1 MTVKGIHVAVNNTPQ
16 VLAKLKSGIKSA
28 LEESGNLVENAAVAK
43 CPVDTG
49 RLRNSLT
56 HKLVGDNKVEIGSDV
71 EYAGYV
77 ELGTSRNPRPKK
89 YLRPALEE
97 NEGKIKRIFEDNL
110 K

>member
-1 MTVKGIHVAVNNTPQ
+1 MSVTVKNDNTPQ
-16 VLAKLKSGIKSA
+16 VLAALKSAIKKS
-28 LEESGNLVENAAVAK
+28 LQECGNLVENEAALR

-56 HKLVGDNKVEIGSDV
+56 HKLSGDNKVEIGSDV

-77 ELGTSRNPRPKK
+77 ELGTSKNPRPKK
-89 YLRPALEE
+89 YLRPALEDCISDV
-97 NEGKIKRIFEDNL
+97 GKIFNSNL